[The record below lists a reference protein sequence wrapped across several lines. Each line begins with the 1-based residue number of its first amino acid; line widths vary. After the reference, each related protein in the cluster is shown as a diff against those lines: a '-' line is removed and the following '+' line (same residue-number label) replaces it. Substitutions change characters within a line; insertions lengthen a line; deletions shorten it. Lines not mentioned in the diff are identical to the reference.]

1 MKISILLPYKE
12 NFSANYAGAVSLFV
26 KDTIIN
32 SKYSDSTYVFGNTQY
47 KKTFSSRYRNIPL
60 KKKLFKSLSKIYIE
74 EFLKREKEIN
84 SDIIEIHNR
93 PNYLKYLKDL
103 NKKKILYFH
112 NDPISMSGSKSKN
125 DRLSLL
131 NNIDKIIFNSKWS
144 QNRFFIGLE
153 NKELLKQKT
162 SICFQSTSRKK
173 INFLKKEKIIS
184 FVGKLNSAKGYDLFG
199 KAIIKI
205 LNEFPEWRS
214 KVIGD
219 ERREKIS
226 FNHNRLSISGYT
238 KHEKVLKFLEKVS
251 ISVVCSRWEE
261 PFGRTSLEAASRG
274 SAVIISNKGGLPETN
289 EKSIILKKLS
299 SNEIYK
305 EVKKLIQ
312 NPKKLKLIQK
322 LNYNFFKF
330 DHKYISNLIDDIR
343 NELIPIKNL
352 TIIKNK
358 ILKIMHITNFN
369 DRFNGRLHYNTG
381 RRINNGF
388 IRNNHNVLSISDRD
402 IIHNSK
408 KIGDFKGN
416 ITLQSK
422 IIETYNNFKPDL
434 IFLGHADRVSTKT
447 LEILKDSNKN
457 LKIGQWFLDPLSKN
471 GPDYENNKKRI
482 LDKIDFLDTTFL
494 TTSPSSIDFKIK
506 NSYFMPNPCDKS
518 FEVLSNYKKKCNFD
532 VFFAMSHGVHRGLLK
547 KGKFDDRE
555 KFINKLI
562 NMNKDISF
570 DIYGMNK
577 VQPIWGDNFISKIS
591 NSYMG
596 INLSRG
602 EPIKYY
608 SSDRIAQLMGNGL
621 LTFVNEKTFLS
632 DFFSK
637 KELVFYKNIDDLS
650 EKLKKYKKDIKLG
663 QKIAET
669 GKKKYFKF
677 FNSEIVSEYLVSKT
691 IGQKSKNHILW

>member
-1 MKISILLPYKE
+1 M
-12 NFSANYAGAVSLFV
+12 
-26 KDTIIN
+26 
-32 SKYSDSTYVFGNTQY
+32 
-47 KKTFSSRYRNIPL
+47 
-60 KKKLFKSLSKIYIE
+60 
-74 EFLKREKEIN
+74 
-84 SDIIEIHNR
+84 
-93 PNYLKYLKDL
+93 
-103 NKKKILYFH
+103 
-112 NDPISMSGSKSKN
+112 
-125 DRLSLL
+125 
-131 NNIDKIIFNSKWS
+131 
-144 QNRFFIGLE
+144 
-153 NKELLKQKT
+153 
-162 SICFQSTSRKK
+162 
-173 INFLKKEKIIS
+173 
-184 FVGKLNSAKGYDLFG
+184 
-199 KAIIKI
+199 
-205 LNEFPEWRS
+205 
-214 KVIGD
+214 
-219 ERREKIS
+219 
-226 FNHNRLSISGYT
+226 
-238 KHEKVLKFLEKVS
+238 
-251 ISVVCSRWEE
+251 
-261 PFGRTSLEAASRG
+261 
-274 SAVIISNKGGLPETN
+274 
-289 EKSIILKKLS
+289 
-299 SNEIYK
+299 
-305 EVKKLIQ
+305 
-312 NPKKLKLIQK
+312 
-322 LNYNFFKF
+322 
-330 DHKYISNLIDDIR
+330 IDDIR

-381 RRINNGF
+381 RRINNGL
-388 IRNNHNVLSISDRD
+388 IRSNHNVLSISDRD